1 MFLKSLEL
9 NGFKSFAQKT
19 ILEFPAGITAIV
31 GPNGSG
37 KSNIIDSIRWLFGE
51 REAKNLRSVKAE
63 DLIFNGTPSKP
74 RVAMASAGL
83 HFDNNSG
90 FFPVDFKEVSVV
102 RRVGR
107 DGFSQYFL
115 NKAEVK
121 LKEIIDFFSRSRLGT
136 KGLTIINQGEADLFV
151 KASAEER
158 QMMIEEILGLREY
171 QIKKTEA
178 ERKLKNTFINLEKV
192 KAIVEEVIPRL
203 RMLKRQTNKWEK
215 RATVQKELN
224 DFENEYF
231 SRKLNEIKNSRKEFE
246 PLLGSLE
253 NQIKEREGE
262 LKILELELKKVGSQS
277 QAGGEIE
284 EIRRQKQKLSEEHF
298 QIQKELG
305 RLEAKLEFLVAGRDN
320 NSNDDGEDLIGLIKE
335 TRQVLKS
342 SLLLSNFDELKKVIK
357 ELMAEIDKFLRSKEL
372 IRHNPAKNSAGYAGQ
387 TELKSLKNSLEIKFD
402 IIKKELEKLEEREVK
417 IAANLE
423 GFNKKF
429 QKAFELVESKRKEL
443 RELDG
448 NKNKIIFEGEK
459 LNLKFQDLEDQLRQI
474 GKTTNN
480 LQPTTYDKQL
490 SEVELVEVERKMFKL
505 RTELA
510 AIGEIDEFLI
520 KEARE
525 VEAHYNFL
533 TNQSQDLEKAIIDL
547 KNLIKELSEKI
558 HFEFNA
564 SLKSINDEFN
574 KFFKLMFGGG
584 NARLRIKNYA
594 FANGESP
601 KGLLRIKND
610 EAEDEKNEDKNGN
623 NEERELKF
631 GLEIDLSLPKKRI
644 TSLEMLSGGEKSL
657 VSIAALFALISI
669 SPPPFLVLDEI
680 DAALDEDNS
689 QRFANLIKEFS
700 KKTQFIVVT
709 HNRAVMEVA
718 NALYGITVGKD
729 GTSKVL
735 SLKLDTKP

>member
-1 MFLKSLEL
+1 M
-9 NGFKSFAQKT
+9 
-19 ILEFPAGITAIV
+19 
-31 GPNGSG
+31 
-37 KSNIIDSIRWLFGE
+37 
-51 REAKNLRSVKAE
+51 
-63 DLIFNGTPSKP
+63 
-74 RVAMASAGL
+74 
-83 HFDNNSG
+83 
-90 FFPVDFKEVSVV
+90 
-102 RRVGR
+102 
-107 DGFSQYFL
+107 
-115 NKAEVK
+115 
-121 LKEIIDFFSRSRLGT
+121 
-136 KGLTIINQGEADLFV
+136 
-151 KASAEER
+151 
-158 QMMIEEILGLREY
+158 
-171 QIKKTEA
+171 
-178 ERKLKNTFINLEKV
+178 
-192 KAIVEEVIPRL
+192 
-203 RMLKRQTNKWEK
+203 
-215 RATVQKELN
+215 
-224 DFENEYF
+224 
-231 SRKLNEIKNSRKEFE
+231 
-246 PLLGSLE
+246 
-253 NQIKEREGE
+253 
-262 LKILELELKKVGSQS
+262 
-277 QAGGEIE
+277 
-284 EIRRQKQKLSEEHF
+284 
-298 QIQKELG
+298 
-305 RLEAKLEFLVAGRDN
+305 EFLVAGRDN
-320 NSNDDGEDLIGLIKE
+320 NSNDDSEDLIGLIKE

-342 SLLLSNFDELKKVIK
+342 SLLLSNFDELKKAIK

-387 TELKSLKNSLEIKFD
+387 AELKSLKNSLEIKFD

-480 LQPTTYDKQL
+480 LQPTTNDQQL
-490 SEVELVEVERKMFKL
+490 SSHELSEIERKMFKL